1 MGENCSKT
9 HASKIKHNFIW
20 KPDLVYSICE
30 VWMVQ
35 CTNPAACMK
44 AMKEIYQKKKKSISL
59 SEETAA
65 EEDHNPPQEHQ
76 CPHGHAF

>member
-44 AMKEIYQKKKKSISL
+44 AMKEIYQKKKSISL